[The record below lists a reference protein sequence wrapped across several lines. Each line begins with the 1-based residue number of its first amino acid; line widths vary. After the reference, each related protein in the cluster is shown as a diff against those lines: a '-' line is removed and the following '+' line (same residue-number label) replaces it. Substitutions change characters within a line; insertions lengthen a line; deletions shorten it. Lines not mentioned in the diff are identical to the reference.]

1 MKQIHRAFRG
11 RPAFL
16 IVVAL
21 LGGGHTAPAQS
32 GPISDDRELT
42 ATIRAAPPAVVAG
55 EAARITVTLT
65 RAYRSAQCLKCE
77 GQILELDGELV
88 SDEGVPVP
96 LAEGEEVVVSYRT
109 TDGTARA
116 GEDYAETTGTLTFTA
131 QEPSPLITVETLE
144 DELNERDEF
153 FIVTLLPA
161 ELPDGS
167 RTDRLDSTLTIFDND
182 GLTAT
187 VSAERSMLEE
197 GEPATFRVELSGGTS
212 TAPVKVEY
220 LVAGSSTV
228 TAGEDYVEPSGSL
241 TIAAG
246 AAGGVFTIVTL
257 DDELLERDEWLAV
270 RLPEECCSSAG
281 SVKPGEA
288 AAPVRVT
295 VRDNDV
301 VAVSIGEAPAGGAT
315 ARASEGEPV
324 RFVVQLSAAAPEA
337 VEVSYRTG
345 NEAGA
350 GAAAAGRDYTATG
363 GTLRF
368 APEAALAQTIT
379 VTTRQDE
386 LNEGPET
393 FTVTLSGRDLPDGVS
408 LAPEGRSATGAIEDD
423 DELMAGVS
431 AVAANVAE
439 GEPARFTVEL
449 SGGVST
455 APVEV
460 AYAVAGTATEG
471 RDYLA
476 APGNLTIGAGSARG
490 TVTVA
495 TRLDGER
502 EPEEMLEVRLEAAST
517 VGAATVDPAPAAVTI
532 VDVDSRVITIAD
544 AEGAEGA
551 GKLEFEVRL
560 LEPSSLPVAVSY
572 RTEDGTATAGEDYQ
586 AAVGTVTVAAGAGS
600 ATITVRVVN
609 DALDEAD
616 RETFSIRLRDPVAG
630 KLAAGATAV
639 GSIRDDDDP
648 PGITIADAGAG
659 ESAGEIAFPV
669 TLERRSGLPVA
680 VSYRTEDGTA
690 TAGEDYQAAVGAL
703 TIAAGQ
709 TRGTIRIQVV
719 HDTLKEPDETFQ
731 VRLSVA
737 VRGELTAQE
746 AAATGTI
753 VDDDEAVEQV
763 WLARFGRTVA
773 IHVVDVVGDR
783 ATEGGASSSQATLAG
798 RRLQPVSA
806 AAARQH
812 SGPVLPLRA
821 LEGYELVAGSS
832 FHLASRPGYEESSGG
847 GGTWAGWGRGSVTR
861 LAGAEA
867 KAELSLKGTV
877 VTATVGVDYDWGPVL
892 TGLALSYSGAGA
904 DFWGAAQ
911 QLHPRNGT
919 AGSWLVSAHPYAR
932 VTVLE
937 GLELWGLLGYGL
949 GGMTLAED
957 ASVDRAIRMMM
968 AGLGVRGTLLA
979 PAANEGFGVV
989 VVSDGLVL
997 RANAEPAAGQPEV
1010 EADAIRGRLLA
1021 EGSYA
1026 APLGDGSVLTPVVA
1040 AGVRYDVGHAE
1051 EGLGAE
1057 LGGGVR
1063 YHKPEWGLTTTAKGG
1078 FVLVHQEQRFQEWS
1092 LRGAVRLSSDPA
1104 GRGLALDINSS
1115 WGTAAGGVQRLWGAD
1130 ATALMTLSE
1139 AAAVAGRLDAE
1150 LGYGVS
1156 VNVLGS
1162 DALLVPYAG
1171 VTVAGDAQ
1179 TYRVGGRA
1187 DLGSSLNVNLQG
1199 ERRESPGVAPA
1210 HSVTLRGSVRW

>member
-1 MKQIHRAFRG
+1 M
-11 RPAFL
+11 
-16 IVVAL
+16 
-21 LGGGHTAPAQS
+21 
-32 GPISDDRELT
+32 
-42 ATIRAAPPAVVAG
+42 VAG
-55 EAARITVTLT
+55 AAARITVTLT
-65 RAYRSAQCLKCE
+65 RASRSAQCPKCE

-88 SDEGVPVP
+88 SDEGVPVT
-96 LAEGEEVVVSYRT
+96 LVEGEEVVVSYRT

-131 QEPSPLITVETLE
+131 QEPSPLIAVETLE

-228 TAGEDYVEPSGSL
+228 TAGEDYEEPSGSL

-301 VAVSIGEAPAGGAT
+301 VAVSIGEATAGGAT

-337 VEVSYRTG
+337 VEVFYRTG

-350 GAAAAGRDYTATG
+350 GAAAAGRDYTAAG

-379 VTTRQDE
+379 VATRQDE

-393 FTVTLSGRDLPDGVS
+393 FTVTLSGRDLPDWVS

-423 DELMAGVS
+423 DELTAAVS
-431 AVAANVAE
+431 AVAAHVAE

-455 APVEV
+455 APVVV

-476 APGNLTIGAGSARG
+476 AAGSLTIGAGSARG
-490 TVTVA
+490 SVIVA

-502 EPEEMLEVRLEAAST
+502 ESEETLEVQLAAANT
-517 VGAATVDPAPAAVTI
+517 VGAATVDPTPAAVTI
-532 VDVDSRVITIAD
+532 VDVDSRSITIAD
-544 AEGAEGA
+544 AEGAEGD
-551 GKLEFEVRL
+551 GKIEFEVRL
-560 LEPSSLPVAVSY
+560 LEPSSLAVAVSY
-572 RTEDGTATAGEDYQ
+572 GTEDGTAKAGEDYQ
-586 AAVGTVTVAAGAGS
+586 AAAGTVTVAAGAGS

-616 RETFSIRLRDPVAG
+616 RETFSIRLSDPIAG

-648 PGITIADAGAG
+648 PAISIADAGAG
-659 ESAGEIAFPV
+659 ESAGEIAFAV

-690 TAGEDYQAAVGAL
+690 TAGEDYQAAAGTL
-703 TIAAGQ
+703 TVAAGE
-709 TRGTIRIQVV
+709 TRGTIRVKVV

-731 VRLSVA
+731 VRLSAA
-737 VRGELTAQE
+737 VRGELTA

-798 RRLQPVSA
+798 RRLQPASA

-812 SGPVLPLRA
+812 GGAVLPLRA
-821 LEGYELVAGSS
+821 LKGYELVAGSS
-832 FHLASRPGYEESSGG
+832 FHLASSPGYEESSGG
-847 GGTWAGWGRGSVTR
+847 AGTWAGWGRGSVTR

-957 ASVDRAIRMMM
+957 DNVDRAIRMMM

-1026 APLGDGSVLTPVVA
+1026 APLGDGSVLTPVVE

-1092 LRGAVRLSSDPA
+1092 LRGAVRLSSDPT

-1187 DLGSSLNVNLQG
+1187 DLGSSLNVSLQG